1 VVRELVN
8 LSHSAYIHSLLFV
21 CAFPAATLLL
31 FLLVQATQI
40 LGRDAKR
47 STAHLG
53 IPERCSDRPILTLP
67 IRLRALP
74 SFSTTNLWSFI
85 ISFYYIFSDSFC
97 FGLDPRTRPTH
108 NLLPKYYK
116 YLQAKECDDPEKHTR
131 WIQYLPDWTPQS
143 LWSRLVILQ
152 RPREAI
158 RGYTISMCSTT

>member
-67 IRLRALP
+67 IRLRARTPFFLYNEP
-74 SFSTTNLWSFI
+74 LEFHNILLLHL
-85 ISFYYIFSDSFC
+85 
-97 FGLDPRTRPTH
+97 FGFFLFR
-108 NLLPKYYK
+108 
-116 YLQAKECDDPEKHTR
+116 
-131 WIQYLPDWTPQS
+131 S
-143 LWSRLVILQ
+143 
-152 RPREAI
+152 
-158 RGYTISMCSTT
+158 